1 MLDAAGGLQMAAPA
15 QSLHPVTAKWMRSRL
30 CSRHEIEIGELFLT
44 VSKLGVDNQKG
55 RERTCG
61 GAAKTQMGM
70 VDWQCLVWAVL
81 PERASWPRKASCWD
95 KMADKVQI
103 IDGYIN
109 DATISS
115 NHEITLTFQLPFY
128 HSWLRAWSQESSH
141 LNQIPAPPFASCMTL
156 GKQLNPS
163 VPCVYL

>member
-115 NHEITLTFQLPFY
+115 NHEITLTFQLPF
-128 HSWLRAWSQESSH
+128 
-141 LNQIPAPPFASCMTL
+141 
-156 GKQLNPS
+156 
-163 VPCVYL
+163 